1 MQQSVNVFL
10 TLQMEK
16 EVDKEAIQQRIS
28 MINLEM
34 KQLQTNY
41 SKLEGHLQE
50 CNHWLA
56 EILKKESADETL
68 PTMDAKE
75 AESGDANDQKKEQAA

>member
-1 MQQSVNVFL
+1 
-10 TLQMEK
+10 MEK
-16 EVDKEAIQQRIS
+16 AVDKEAIQQRIS

-56 EILKKESADETL
+56 EAFKKEAQDENL
-68 PTMDAKE
+68 PTMDIKE
-75 AESGDANDQKKEQAA
+75 NESVSVSNAVAD